1 MVCTFPFL
9 PLQLSLKIGRA
20 AVSCQYYPRRF
31 AGRTMPALI
40 DQEYCT
46 IDTATTTLDVYYG
59 TPRLCLCDRI
69 LSLFYLS
76 VFVLVEWAAKSA
88 PRGRS

>member
-1 MVCTFPFL
+1 
-9 PLQLSLKIGRA
+9 
-20 AVSCQYYPRRF
+20 
-31 AGRTMPALI
+31 MPALI

-88 PRGRS
+88 PRAVVLTLRVITDTRRTRNDLELKN

>member
-1 MVCTFPFL
+1 MNL
-9 PLQLSLKIGRA
+9 IGD
-20 AVSCQYYPRRF
+20 PRRF

-46 IDTATTTLDVYYG
+46 IDTETTTLDVYYG

-88 PRGRS
+88 PRGRP